1 MPSLTFTRR
10 DDAVACAVVRGGKL
24 DGSVLSYAMDD
35 DPRGKFVSDV
45 ALAKYADRLG
55 VKSSERVRIMN
66 RLADYLK
73 DEKSPEDLA
82 TAGEPAAVRAVY
94 EAMKKEAES
103 PSDIKLP
110 VGSTFELIPNPDPKQ
125 REVLRIAG
133 MSGSGKSF
141 LARTYAEN
149 YRKLFPDR
157 PVYLIS
163 ELKHDE
169 TLDSMKG
176 GAPLRMSLEKLLE
189 DPVKVEEFEPCL
201 IIFDDIDALKKPFD
215 ALIYKMIDDVVSMG
229 RHGVVSCI
237 ICAHNLTDFKKSRMQ
252 LSESHWLCFFP
263 SAVSPKALRY
273 VCENYAGMDIE
284 DIKRLRRL
292 GRWVC
297 IHKTYPPFVLSQHE
311 AFLLNTSS
319 E

>member
-10 DDAVACAVVRGGKL
+10 DDATPCAVVRGGKL
-24 DGSVLSYAMDD
+24 DGSVLSYAVDD

-45 ALAKYADRLG
+45 TLAKYADRLG
-55 VKSSERVRIMN
+55 VKPSERVRIMN
-66 RLADYLK
+66 RLMDYLREGK
-73 DEKSPEDLA
+73 DPA
-82 TAGEPAAVRAVY
+82 TLTDEPVAVRAVY

-110 VGSTFELIPNPDPKQ
+110 VGSSFEIVPNPDPKQ

-163 ELKHDE
+163 ELTHDE
-169 TLDSMKG
+169 TLDNMKG
-176 GAPLRMSLEKLLE
+176 GAPLRISLDKLLE
-189 DPVKVEEFEPCL
+189 DPLKVDEFEPCL
-201 IIFDDIDALKKPFD
+201 IVFDDIDSLKKPYD

-229 RHGVVSCI
+229 RHGNVSCI
-237 ICAHNLTDFKKSRMQ
+237 ICAHNLTDFKRSRMQ
-252 LSESHWLCFFP
+252 LAESHWLCFFP

-311 AFLLNTSS
+311 AFLLNSS
-319 E
+319 AE